1 MIKGSA
7 QQENIFPNTGAPNY
21 IKQILTY
28 LLTYLYLKEE
38 MNSSTIIL
46 GDFYTTVDHPNKPT
60 TTTTKSVN
68 IGLKGLYT
76 KGLNR

>member
-1 MIKGSA
+1 MIKGST

-28 LLTYLYLKEE
+28 LKEE

-46 GDFYTTVDHPNKPT
+46 GDLYTTVDHPNKPPPAT
-60 TTTTKSVN
+60 N
-68 IGLKGLYT
+68 Q
-76 KGLNR
+76 